1 MIETSDTIKAI
12 TQTKEIPNS
21 EKLLSIILRLLEERN
36 AVDIRT
42 INLREKSIIGDFM
55 VLASG
60 QSSRQVITMSN
71 HVMRGLKNYGIS
83 GAKPEGAKNGDWI
96 LIDAGDIILHLFRP
110 EVREFYNLEKIW
122 EAYLASPDEDGNL
135 LK

>member
-21 EKLLSIILRLLEERN
+21 EKLLSIILRLLEERK

-122 EAYLASPDEDGNL
+122 EAYLASPDEGGNL

>member
-1 MIETSDTIKAI
+1 MIKTSNTIKEI
-12 TQTKEIPNS
+12 TQTKEVPNS
-21 EKLLSIILRLLEERN
+21 EKLLSIILSLLEDRK
-36 AVDIRT
+36 AFDIRT
-42 INLREKSIIGDFM
+42 IDLKDKSTIGDFM

-110 EVREFYNLEKIW
+110 EVREFYNLEKMW
-122 EAYLASPDEDGNL
+122 EAYMVSPDEGENL
-135 LK
+135 